1 MLEPPLDEADPAF
14 ECIGGTFWVRKND
27 DEVGVRARTR
37 LLELSALF
45 VGDALH
51 AVVEP
56 LVANRREGGGCGGRV
71 SLRALDWTV
80 TNYAKRR
87 SVTLLRLD
95 ARGSPSRWFSIHHE
109 YKAWLRVWRRK
120 LFDPFARRSRVF
132 FQGSEDTWVASTPAQ
147 LNFVYFAL
155 EFGILE
161 WVRRNLGEIE
171 KDNNRALRRTK
182 EDKKRKRTALSA
194 APPVSVMIVDRPVR
208 VTWE

>member
-1 MLEPPLDEADPAF
+1 M
-14 ECIGGTFWVRKND
+14 
-27 DEVGVRARTR
+27 
-37 LLELSALF
+37 
-45 VGDALH
+45 
-51 AVVEP
+51 
-56 LVANRREGGGCGGRV
+56 
-71 SLRALDWTV
+71 
-80 TNYAKRR
+80 
-87 SVTLLRLD
+87 
-95 ARGSPSRWFSIHHE
+95 
-109 YKAWLRVWRRK
+109 
-120 LFDPFARRSRVF
+120 F